1 MTPAQLDRA
10 LASVAPSLQR
20 SIRALLA
27 AWERLGRGASLSRVA
42 DAIAAGNTREIIR
55 AVLGDAAAET
65 VTVLPTPFPD
75 AERAF
80 AAATPAAI
88 AAGSRAEEALVRAA
102 ADAAVRASG
111 LASASL
117 PPRPPGDRL
126 PSQAGGRPP
135 LSGVLFADGPTATSV
150 AREARQVSR
159 AAVRSALASPPP
171 GARAFGVDALR
182 YLRSE
187 AHAGIMAAVREG
199 NARGINPRDLARGLR
214 DVVGLG
220 ESQAVWIDNLRAELE
235 SGQFSTA
242 LQRKLVDGTS
252 ARTIKARMASKKPLT
267 GAEIDKIVGRYSDA
281 WRSWHAE
288 TIARTASLDLL
299 RQGTL
304 AKALEAQASGVYG
317 TEPITK
323 RWVTRLDGRER
334 PAHRELHNTTV
345 PLNGAW
351 FDDGVPRRT
360 PGGWN
365 CRCAMVIRVGV

>member
-1 MTPAQLDRA
+1 VNPSQLDRA

-20 SIRALLA
+20 SIRALLS
-27 AWERLGRGASLSRVA
+27 AWERLGRGASLARVA
-42 DAIAAGNTREIIR
+42 DAIAAGSTREIIR

-88 AAGSRAEEALVRAA
+88 AAGSRAEDALVRAA

-111 LASASL
+111 LASAAL

-135 LSGVLFADGPTATSV
+135 LSGVLFADGPRSVAGARDARTAT
-150 AREARQVSR
+150 R
-159 AAVRSALASPPP
+159 AAVREALTTP

-182 YLRSE
+182 YLRAES
-187 AHAGIMAAVREG
+187 HAGIMAAVREG
-199 NARGINPRDLARGLR
+199 NARGVNPRDIARGLR

-220 ESQAVWIDNLRAELE
+220 DSQATWIDNLRAELE
-235 SGQFSTA
+235 SGKFSDA
-242 LQRKLVDGTS
+242 LGRKLVDGTS
-252 ARTIKARMASKKPLT
+252 ARTIKARMASRKPLT
-267 GAEIDKIVGRYSDA
+267 PAEVDRIVGRYAEA

-304 AKALEAQASGVYG
+304 ARALEAQASGVYG
-317 TEPITK
+317 SEPITK
-323 RWVTRLDGRER
+323 RWVTRVDGRER
-334 PAHRELHNTTV
+334 DAHRELNGTTV
-345 PLNGAW
+345 PLNGWW

-365 CRCAMVIRVGV
+365 CRCAMVVRVGV

>member
-10 LASVAPSLQR
+10 LSRVAPPLR
-20 SIRALLA
+20 RAVRALLD
-27 AWERLGRGASLSRVA
+27 AWERAGRRASLDAVA
-42 DAIAAGNTREIIR
+42 RAIATDDTRAIVR
-55 AVLGDAAAET
+55 AVLGDTAAET

-88 AAGSRAEEALVRAA
+88 AAGSRAEDALVRAA

-117 PPRPPGDRL
+117 PPRPPGDRV

-135 LSGVLFADGPTATSV
+135 LSGVLFADGPRAVEAARDARTAT
-150 AREARQVSR
+150 R
-159 AAVRSALASPPP
+159 AAVREALTTP

-182 YLRSE
+182 YLRAE
-187 AHAGIMAAVREG
+187 THAGIMAAVREG
-199 NARGINPRDLARGLR
+199 NARGINPRDIARGLR

-220 ESQAVWIDNLRAELE
+220 SSQATWVANLRTELE
-235 SGQFSTA
+235 AGRLGDA
-242 LQRKLVDGTS
+242 LARKLVDGTT
-252 ARTIKARMASKKPLT
+252 ARTLRARMASGKALT
-267 GAEIDKIVGRYSDA
+267 PAEVDRIVGRYAEA

-299 RQGTL
+299 RHGTL
-304 AKALEAQASGVYG
+304 ARALEAQRRGDYG
-317 TEPITK
+317 TEPVTK

-334 PAHRELHNTTV
+334 PAHRELNGTVV

-351 FDDGVPRRT
+351 FDEGVPRRT

-365 CRCAMVIRVGV
+365 CRCSLVIRVGV